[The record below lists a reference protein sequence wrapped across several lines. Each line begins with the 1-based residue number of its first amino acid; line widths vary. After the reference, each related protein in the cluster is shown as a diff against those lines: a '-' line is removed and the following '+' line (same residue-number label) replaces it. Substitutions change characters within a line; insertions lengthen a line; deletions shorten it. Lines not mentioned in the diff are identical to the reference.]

1 MATWDIEVTVKS
13 YRFAELSDE
22 AKERA
27 INAFSRINVEDGD
40 WWEGSY
46 DTIRTAG
53 KLLGLEIGG
62 IHFDMDLYCIFDA
75 HYRYVRGA
83 SAAVKAEFPRMTDLH
98 KVARDLQALQRRHF
112 YSLSCDVTEDWG
124 TNRYQC
130 FRFGEDYD
138 CDDLG
143 DILDDFAHWARILL
157 RDEYEWLISDEAIQ
171 EAIEA
176 NGYEFDESGGLL

>member
-1 MATWDIEVTVKS
+1 MREITVKV
-13 YRFAELSDE
+13 YAFAELSDE
-22 AKERA
+22 AKKRA
-27 INAFSRINVEDGD
+27 INAFRGINVEDGD
-40 WWEGSY
+40 WYEDTF

-53 KLLGLEIGG
+53 TRLGLEIGG
-62 IHFDMDLYCIFDA
+62 IHFDTDSYCIFDA
-75 HYRYVRGA
+75 QYRYVRGA
-83 SAAVKAEFPRMTDLH
+83 VKAVTADCKDLSWADDLH
-98 KVARDLQALQRRHF
+98 EVARKLQALQKRHF
-112 YSLSCDVTEDWG
+112 YQLSCNVASRRD
-124 TNRYQC
+124 TNSYRC

-176 NGYEFDESGGLL
+176 NEYEFDESGDLL